1 MLIPFSILR
10 PLGSSAGAGRT
21 RWAITAGPTY
31 PKRWCQRAA
40 DVYTSRDYCERFARL
55 FDFVEV
61 AARAFAGS
69 AAGSAAANTI
79 ENACSSYGVTDG
91 EGMKS
96 PFEVSLFLSNSILS
110 SSFLSSGLY
119 LRSYRP

>member
-1 MLIPFSILR
+1 MLTPFSVLR

-21 RWAITAGPTY
+21 RWAITAGPTC

-40 DVYTSRDYCERFARL
+40 DVYASRGCCERFARL

-61 AARAFAGS
+61 AARAFIGS
-69 AAGSAAANTI
+69 TVGSAAANVM
-79 ENACSSYGVTDG
+79 ENAYSSYSVIDG
-91 EGMKS
+91 EGVKLL
-96 PFEVSLFLSNSILS
+96 FEVSLFLSNLILL

-119 LRSYRP
+119 SRSHRP